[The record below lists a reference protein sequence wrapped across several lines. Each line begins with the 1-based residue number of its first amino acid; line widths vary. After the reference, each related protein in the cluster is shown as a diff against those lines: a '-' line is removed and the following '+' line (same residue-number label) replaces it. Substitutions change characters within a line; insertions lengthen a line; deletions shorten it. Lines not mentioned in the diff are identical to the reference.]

1 MKPLI
6 RTALLAITL
15 FAGQDA
21 RAAEIAGIHFDDR
34 ISLTSTELQLNGGG
48 LRTRFMLKVYAI
60 GLYSPKK
67 ADSLEAL
74 LSQPGPRR
82 IQIVTLRE
90 LTAEQFADGLV
101 EGLRKNLTETEYAR
115 LQPRIDEFKA
125 ALLSLRSA
133 TPNTAIRLEWLP
145 GNGTRLFVGNEQRG
159 RDIPGEDFQRALLR
173 IWLGEKPVD
182 SDLRNS
188 LLGRN

>member
-6 RTALLAITL
+6 RAALLAITL
-15 FAGQDA
+15 FAGHDA
-21 RAAEIAGIHFDDR
+21 RATDIAGIHFDDR
-34 ISLTSTELQLNGGG
+34 ISLAGTELQLNGGG

-60 GLYSPKK
+60 GLYSPRK

-74 LSQPGPRR
+74 VAQPGPRR

-101 EGLRKNLTETEYAR
+101 EGLRKNLTETEYTR
-115 LQPRIDEFKA
+115 LQPRIDDFKT
-125 ALLSLRSA
+125 ALLSLRTA
-133 TPNTAIRLEWLP
+133 PPNTVIRLEWLP
-145 GNGTRLFVGNEQRG
+145 GNGTRLFVGNELRG

-173 IWLGEKPVD
+173 IWLGDKPVD

-188 LLGRN
+188 LLSRN

>member
-1 MKPLI
+1 MTPLI
-6 RTALLAITL
+6 PTALLAVTL
-15 FAGQDA
+15 FAAQDA

-34 ISLTSTELQLNGGG
+34 ISLASTELQLNGGG

-74 LSQPGPRR
+74 LAQPGPRR